1 MNSHKLTLNPPANT
15 LASRFIS
22 AALSPFVMLLYG
34 LLALTMSHV
43 SSAGTEHPTGGQYGL
58 ALEPVPTVNFVFIAP
73 SNPQQQQA
81 KDIIQH
87 SSILATIKQLSQTRY
102 IFAPS
107 VDIVFGSAKGPN
119 YDLTQQQIQ
128 IPYQYITQLL
138 QHIRDT
144 DLYPTQQQRYQ
155 ATTDALLVTLL
166 HEIGH
171 AFILDRAIPVLGN
184 TENTVDNFVTILL
197 LNDIERGDEIA
208 INSEQFFSTH
218 ELSNSTLS
226 TNPFIQQHGLNQQR
240 YQHILC
246 LVYGSN
252 PARYQHLF
260 DSLPLTQRQQQQR
273 QCSAIFST
281 THQGWLY
288 YLDNDL
294 DKNSEY

>member
-1 MNSHKLTLNPPANT
+1 MNRHDLTFTQTTDT
-15 LASRFIS
+15 LSSRFIS
-22 AALSPFVMLLYG
+22 LAVSPFVILLYG
-34 LLALTMSHV
+34 LLALTMSHL
-43 SSAGTEHPTGGQYGL
+43 SHAGTEQPTGGQYGL
-58 ALEPVPTVNFVFIAP
+58 ALDPVATVNFVFITPA
-73 SNPQQQQA
+73 NPQQQQA

-87 SSILATIKQLSQTRY
+87 SSILATIKHLSQTRY

-107 VDIVFGSAKGPN
+107 VDIVFGSTKGPN
-119 YDLTQQQIQ
+119 YDSTQHQIQ

-197 LNDIERGDEIA
+197 LNDVERGDEIA
-208 INSEQFFSTH
+208 INSERFFSTR
-218 ELSNSTLS
+218 ELSHSTLS
-226 TNPFIQQHGLNQQR
+226 ANPFIQQHGLNQQR

-252 PARYQHLF
+252 PARYQRLF
-260 DSLPLTQRQQQQR
+260 DSLSLAQRQQQQR
-273 QCSAIFST
+273 QCKATFST
-281 THQGWLY
+281 THQSWLY
-288 YLDNDL
+288 YLDN
-294 DKNSEY
+294 NSEY

>member
-43 SSAGTEHPTGGQYGL
+43 SFAGTEHPTGGQYGL

-81 KDIIQH
+81 KDIVQH
-87 SSILATIKQLSQTRY
+87 SSILTTIKQLSQTRY

-107 VDIVFGSAKGPN
+107 LDIVFGSAKGPAF
-119 YDLTQQQIQ
+119 DSTQQQIQ

-138 QHIRDT
+138 QHMNDSGM
-144 DLYPTQQQRYQ
+144 YPTQQQRYQ
-155 ATTDALLVTLL
+155 ATTDALLLTLL

-171 AFILDRAIPVLGN
+171 AYILDRAIPILGDN
-184 TENTVDNFVTILL
+184 ENTIDNFVIFLL
-197 LNDIERGDEIA
+197 LNDIERGNEIA
-208 INSEQFFSTH
+208 INSNQLFGIDALNSS
-218 ELSNSTLS
+218 ELKN
-226 TNPFIQQHGLNQQR
+226 NPFIQQHGLSSSR

-246 LVYGSN
+246 LVYGSD
-252 PARYQHLF
+252 PVRYSRLF
-260 DSLPLTQRQQQQR
+260 DTLSLTQRQQQQR
-273 QCSAIFST
+273 HCNDTFST

-288 YLDNDL
+288 YLDN
-294 DKNSEY
+294 